1 MTRRA
6 AKPAFYCD
14 TDGEQFWVKA
24 TCSKQEACAL
34 VERDVGIVVPLEQV
48 RLVHGFEHTKFGEPW
63 FTKTAKG
70 TEFWELLNE

>member
-1 MTRRA
+1 MTRQA
-6 AKPAFYCD
+6 AEPAFYCD

-48 RLVHGFEHTKFGEPW
+48 RLVHGFEHSTTLPASTDRDVE
-63 FTKTAKG
+63 
-70 TEFWELLNE
+70 ELGGAA